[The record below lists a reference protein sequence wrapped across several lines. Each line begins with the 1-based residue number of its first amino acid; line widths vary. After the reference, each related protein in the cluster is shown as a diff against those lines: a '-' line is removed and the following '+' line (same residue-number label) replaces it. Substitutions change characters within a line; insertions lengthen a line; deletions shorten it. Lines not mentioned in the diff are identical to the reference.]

1 MMEILQK
8 IDNGK
13 VVICNLGNFYV
24 SVGRDAVL
32 LNNLLKLK
40 VSCFKEEICKVGF
53 PIDSLEKYTEL
64 LIQKRYGYVVYYFD
78 QKKEELQIL
87 ESYKGK
93 YLNNLKNENINCY
106 ICSKGIGKYKK
117 TDKYII
123 ALSKL
128 LEIEQQDIQD
138 RLSKKKDIGEIEN
151 KQKEEVKRKR
161 KIWFQNK
168 NKKPN

>member
-8 IDNGK
+8 IDNEK

-32 LNNLLKLK
+32 
-40 VSCFKEEICKVGF
+40 
-53 PIDSLEKYTEL
+53 
-64 LIQKRYGYVVYYFD
+64 
-78 QKKEELQIL
+78 
-87 ESYKGK
+87 
-93 YLNNLKNENINCY
+93 LNNLKNENINCY

-168 NKKPN
+168 NKKTN

>member
-64 LIQKRYGYVVYYFD
+64 LI
-78 QKKEELQIL
+78 
-87 ESYKGK
+87 
-93 YLNNLKNENINCY
+93 
-106 ICSKGIGKYKK
+106 
-117 TDKYII
+117 
-123 ALSKL
+123 
-128 LEIEQQDIQD
+128 
-138 RLSKKKDIGEIEN
+138 
-151 KQKEEVKRKR
+151 RKR
-161 KIWFQNK
+161 STKRRIETSNLILYNWTRV
-168 NKKPN
+168 